1 MLALAAAALSFT
13 GPASLVSPSAVV
25 ARTDV
30 QMNTKYTVAAGMA
43 KKKGATGQSKSLWGY
58 TVGSRAPDT
67 AVSSGTTKSA
77 QGLWE
82 KLFSKPTEYKQT
94 AGTSACRND
103 HGPPESDPC
112 AFMARDMAARAACRR
127 LVGASHI
134 SFPARPRRGS
144 CVSASPLRMPRH
156 EHS

>member
-103 HGPPESDPC
+103 HW
-112 AFMARDMAARAACRR
+112 
-127 LVGASHI
+127 
-134 SFPARPRRGS
+134 
-144 CVSASPLRMPRH
+144 SAG
-156 EHS
+156 E